1 METGMKF
8 RIQHEIRGRIRVHM
22 ICGSMT
28 YAQADTLLY
37 YLNGLDGVTGAK
49 VYERTKDAVICY
61 AGSRNALLHALQV
74 FRYETA
80 KAPKEYPEG
89 SGRRLNAEYQERL
102 IGRILLRI
110 LKRLFLPYTVRCALT
125 ALQSVKYLYR
135 GLYTLTKRRIEVP
148 VLDAAA
154 IGVSVLRRDFNTAGS
169 VMFLLGI
176 GEILEEWTH
185 KKSVGDLAG
194 ALSLN
199 VGKVWVIRNGCEV
212 QEDASGIAQG
222 DLVVV
227 RMGTVVPFDGIVTAG
242 EGQVNQSSLTG
253 EGLPVFKEKGGYV
266 YAGSVLEEGE
276 LTIEVQKGSKT
287 SRYEKIAAM
296 IEESEKLKSKLES
309 RAEHLADRL
318 VPCALLGT
326 VLAWALTRNVNR
338 ALSFLMVD
346 FSCALKLAMPIS
358 VLSAIKE
365 ARQKGIT
372 VKGGKYL
379 EAVSSAATI
388 VFDKTGTLTKA
399 RPRVAEV
406 VVFGEE
412 SPDEMLRIAACLEEH
427 FPHSMARAVVRAAE
441 EKNLEHREM
450 HSHVEYIVAHGIA
463 SSIEGKKV
471 IIGSH
476 HFVFEDEQCRVDP
489 DYEEKLEALPK
500 EYSCL
505 YLAIENRL
513 AAAICIEDPLRPES
527 AEVIRKLKE
536 AGIGRVVMM
545 TGDSMHTA
553 ASVAAAVGADEFYA
567 EVLPEDKAD
576 FVKREKAAGRTVIMI
591 GDGINDSPALSAADA
606 GIAVSGGAEL
616 ARELADIMITED
628 NLWGLVMLKRLSD
641 SLMKRIQ
648 KNYRLIIGINAG
660 LIASG
665 FLGFLAPGTSAFL
678 HNASTLAISLRS
690 MRKLLP

>member
-37 YLNGLDGVTGAK
+37 YLNELDGVTGAK

-80 KAPKEYPEG
+80 KVPEEYPED

-242 EGQVNQSSLTG
+242 EGQVNQSSLT
-253 EGLPVFKEKGGYV
+253 
-266 YAGSVLEEGE
+266 
-276 LTIEVQKGSKT
+276 
-287 SRYEKIAAM
+287 
-296 IEESEKLKSKLES
+296 
-309 RAEHLADRL
+309 
-318 VPCALLGT
+318 
-326 VLAWALTRNVNR
+326 
-338 ALSFLMVD
+338 
-346 FSCALKLAMPIS
+346 
-358 VLSAIKE
+358 
-365 ARQKGIT
+365 
-372 VKGGKYL
+372 
-379 EAVSSAATI
+379 
-388 VFDKTGTLTKA
+388 
-399 RPRVAEV
+399 
-406 VVFGEE
+406 
-412 SPDEMLRIAACLEEH
+412 
-427 FPHSMARAVVRAAE
+427 
-441 EKNLEHREM
+441 
-450 HSHVEYIVAHGIA
+450 
-463 SSIEGKKV
+463 
-471 IIGSH
+471 
-476 HFVFEDEQCRVDP
+476 
-489 DYEEKLEALPK
+489 
-500 EYSCL
+500 
-505 YLAIENRL
+505 
-513 AAAICIEDPLRPES
+513 
-527 AEVIRKLKE
+527 
-536 AGIGRVVMM
+536 
-545 TGDSMHTA
+545 
-553 ASVAAAVGADEFYA
+553 
-567 EVLPEDKAD
+567 
-576 FVKREKAAGRTVIMI
+576 
-591 GDGINDSPALSAADA
+591 
-606 GIAVSGGAEL
+606 
-616 ARELADIMITED
+616 
-628 NLWGLVMLKRLSD
+628 
-641 SLMKRIQ
+641 
-648 KNYRLIIGINAG
+648 
-660 LIASG
+660 
-665 FLGFLAPGTSAFL
+665 
-678 HNASTLAISLRS
+678 
-690 MRKLLP
+690 